1 MTFRQSIKGMAL
13 PWRSLKIRVTVFT
26 LVIFIASIWTVV
38 IYASN
43 ALRSD
48 MQRFLGEQQFSTV
61 SVVAQDINE
70 NLSERKLALEAIAKR
85 LSPSMARGPAAMQT
99 DLLIFR

>member
-1 MTFRQSIKGMAL
+1 MTISQTIKGMAL
-13 PWRSLKIRVTVFT
+13 PWRSLKVRVTVFT

-43 ALRSD
+43 ALRND

-70 NLSERKLALEAIAKR
+70 NLSERKQAL
-85 LSPSMARGPAAMQT
+85 
-99 DLLIFR
+99 